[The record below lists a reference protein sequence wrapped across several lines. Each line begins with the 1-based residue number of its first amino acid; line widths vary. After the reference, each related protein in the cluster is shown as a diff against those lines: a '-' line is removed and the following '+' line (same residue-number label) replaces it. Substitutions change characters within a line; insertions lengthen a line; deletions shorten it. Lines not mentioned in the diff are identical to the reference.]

1 MVSEG
6 EKEKARRGE
15 GRGGNNNKE
24 ALSKKSPR
32 APRGGAQE
40 IGRQMEM
47 EREGR
52 DGQDTNAPRDG
63 SVCELQNDWNRVI
76 RWREWRGKR
85 SSHEKVEA
93 HIFTFE
99 KENLRNTCTYI
110 G

>member
-6 EKEKARRGE
+6 EKEKARRRE

-76 RWREWRGKR
+76 RWKEWRGKGP
-85 SSHEKVEA
+85 HMK
-93 HIFTFE
+93 
-99 KENLRNTCTYI
+99 K
-110 G
+110 

>member
-6 EKEKARRGE
+6 EKEKARRRE

-47 EREGR
+47 EREGGER
-52 DGQDTNAPRDG
+52 RTG
-63 SVCELQNDWNRVI
+63 
-76 RWREWRGKR
+76 
-85 SSHEKVEA
+85 HERPQGR
-93 HIFTFE
+93 
-99 KENLRNTCTYI
+99 LSL
-110 G
+110 

>member
-6 EKEKARRGE
+6 EKEKARRRE

-52 DGQDTNAPRDG
+52 RGETDGTRTPPGTAQFVSCKTTG
-63 SVCELQNDWNRVI
+63 T
-76 RWREWRGKR
+76 G
-85 SSHEKVEA
+85 
-93 HIFTFE
+93 
-99 KENLRNTCTYI
+99 
-110 G
+110 